1 MTILNKFVKTAV
13 AVAAVSVAGLASA
26 NILVNGS
33 FEQGIIPAPR
43 FTDGGTS
50 LPIGSTAVTGWT
62 IITSTVD
69 WLQTNTATN
78 NAFTAWNLTPQEGLR
93 FMDLTGLAAVTPYGG
108 IQQSFATVV
117 GLQYDISFWLGSTN
131 TALLNTGTATALL
144 TVGDTTILLAT
155 TSFDPS
161 PAGTDKWE
169 QKTGSFVATGTSSTL
184 SFTGVSGFNYIGLD
198 NVVVT
203 AIPEPGTVALMLA
216 GLAAVGSIAARR
228 RPQR

>member
-26 NILVNGS
+26 NVLVNGS
-33 FEQGIIPAPR
+33 FELGTIPNPR
-43 FTDGGTS
+43 LSDGGTT

-62 IITSTVD
+62 VIDATVD
-69 WLQTNTATN
+69 WLQTNTVSS
-78 NAFTAWNLTPQEGLR
+78 NAFTAWELSPQEGNR
-93 FMDLTGLAAVTPYGG
+93 FMDLTGLSSGPYGG
-108 IQQSFATVV
+108 VQQSFPTIV

-131 TALLNTGTATALL
+131 TALLNTGQATTLLAVGTAPILTATTL
-144 TVGDTTILLAT
+144 
-155 TSFDPS
+155 FDPT
-161 PAGTDKWE
+161 PAGKNKWE
-169 QKTGSFVATGTSSTL
+169 QRTGSFVATGTTSTL